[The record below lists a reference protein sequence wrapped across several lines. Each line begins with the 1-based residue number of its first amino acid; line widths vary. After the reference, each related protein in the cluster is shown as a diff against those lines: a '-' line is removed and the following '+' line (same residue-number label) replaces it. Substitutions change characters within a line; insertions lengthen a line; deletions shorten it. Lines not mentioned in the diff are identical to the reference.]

1 MSIVRISAIGIIIS
15 VIDIMFFVL
24 ITPVMG
30 SATLLDLN
38 IISIEYLSFTFTI
51 GTVIY
56 IILIVKYYRTKPM
69 IDTKNSLT

>member
-1 MSIVRISAIGIIIS
+1 MSIVRISAIRIIIS

-24 ITPVMG
+24 ITPVMV